1 MKKTQ
6 LVAALAIISASLYAT
21 AFASPVTFFG
31 EDINQNGPYSAPLT
45 SFPNSNAAAA
55 SFLANLSGVGTET
68 FDGLQVG
75 ATTPLAITFP
85 GAGTATLLGG
95 GQVRAGNDGIGHYP
109 ISGNQYFWAST
120 SNAAIDF
127 STPIAAFGFYGID
140 IGDYGGNLT
149 LSLTD
154 TNNNI
159 SVINVPDQISQ
170 NGQISGSV
178 LYFGFYD
185 TTNQYTSIAFGNNS
199 GVDQFAYDNM
209 TIGSLSQVNPVSSVP
224 EPSSLGMLSFGLF
237 SVGWL
242 YFRRRKTRRNMR
254 LKSYNIV

>member
-1 MKKTQ
+1 MQKTM
-6 LVAALAIISASLYAT
+6 LAAALALVSASLCTT
-21 AFASPVTFFG
+21 AFASPITFFG
-31 EDINQNGPYSAPLT
+31 EDINNNGPNSAPLT

-55 SFLANLSGVGTET
+55 SFLANLTGVGTQT
-68 FDGLQVG
+68 FDGLSVG

-149 LSLTD
+149 LTVTD
-154 TNNNI
+154 TNNNQ
-159 SVINVPDQISQ
+159 SVINVPDQISP

-185 TTNQYTSIAFGNNS
+185 TTSQYTSIAFGNNS

-209 TIGSLSQVNPVSSVP
+209 TIGSLSQVNPVNPVP
-224 EPSSLGMLSFGLF
+224 EPPSLGMLGLGLL

-242 YFRRRKTRRNMR
+242 YRRHREARRSMR
-254 LKSYNIV
+254 LTGCNIV